1 MSDLHNL
8 HMQDAIVTQRQ
19 MQQAQ
24 QKPAPSG
31 GLKYD
36 SGKPRMDL
44 LDPYAMEGL
53 AEVLTFG
60 AKKYAS
66 WNWVRGIEYS
76 RLLAAMMRHLSAI
89 QKGEYLDPESGLPH
103 IDHAGC
109 CWMFLSGQMK
119 RGTSKDDLPF
129 GPNGEFK

>member
-1 MSDLHNL
+1 MNDHLP
-8 HMQDAIVTQRQ
+8 AIVTQRQ
-19 MQQAQ
+19 HQQAQ
-24 QKPAPSG
+24 QKPASG

-36 SGKPRMDL
+36 ADKPRMDL

-53 AEVLTFG
+53 AAVLTFG
-60 AKKYAS
+60 SRKYAS
-66 WNWVRGIEYS
+66 WNWLKGISYS
-76 RLLAAMMRHLSAI
+76 RLLAAMQRHLSAI

-103 IDHAGC
+103 IDHAGA

-119 RGTSKDDLPF
+119 RGDKMDDLPH